1 MFGTSREQANALT
14 FVLLLGTAD
23 GAYEATRRI
32 TGLRLRVSD
41 AGLGAIALREAAL
54 GGAGPSARV
63 VPGFGALVAF
73 ALQMIPRSAPSSSS
87 TPSGSIGAVACA
99 APDQAMEAS
108 DADDGRITR
117 IYSAGGARRVGTGC
131 PRVVGLVVPP
141 RRRGPPCRC

>member
-1 MFGTSREQANALT
+1 MKAVAAGLAPRVPLLVSMQQSGRCAAVAVELAWRLRDFAGIT
-14 FVLLLGTAD
+14 LLGAAD

-73 ALQMIPRSAPSSSS
+73 ALQMIPKALAREVRP
-87 TPSGSIGAVACA
+87 VNA
-99 APDQAMEAS
+99 AS
-108 DADDGRITR
+108 
-117 IYSAGGARRVGTGC
+117 
-131 PRVVGLVVPP
+131 
-141 RRRGPPCRC
+141 